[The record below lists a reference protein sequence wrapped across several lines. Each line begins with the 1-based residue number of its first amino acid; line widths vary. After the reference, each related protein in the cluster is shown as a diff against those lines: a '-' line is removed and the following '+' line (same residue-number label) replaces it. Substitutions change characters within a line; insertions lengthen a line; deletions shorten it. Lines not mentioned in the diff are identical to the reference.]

1 MGIYIFAKEWV
12 PLVLYFGA
20 ILALILALTGRVTA
34 CLMYLLPLYPL
45 QNVYEKLFVF
55 PLGEKIS
62 TLLIVAMLVGWGTS
76 KGGAKEPFFVPSPF
90 NVLLIL
96 YMVFTYWSL
105 WMGSQFLG
113 PNVLASIADARLQVS
128 IADTRLQVW
137 KGYIL
142 LQVLFFIVVN
152 NVRTKAQIMQILI
165 ITCATMVV
173 MDYYNIRQ
181 VTEMG
186 SWLSREKFNGTFNLG
201 ANEVAAFYVT
211 YTFILLGLWILEP
224 KEIKYRPLFLF
235 LIISNFFLVLFLF
248 SRGAYLAFLIA
259 WCFISINRKPL
270 WIIPVVITLL
280 FWQSILPDEVINRI
294 TFSEVEGALDESA
307 AKRLVLWEQSINYF
321 INNPI
326 LGIGFNVFQHQ
337 GLHYDT
343 HNIYLRTATEQ
354 GIIGIFFLEAIFIL
368 SFTRGWLLYRHTDDP
383 FFKGLGIGFCT
394 CVLSM
399 MVVNIFGDRW
409 THIPLNAFF
418 WVFLGMVERGH
429 FLVSSTAT
437 TLNPVHSTHL

>member
-1 MGIYIFAKEWV
+1 MGIYVFAKEWV

-34 CLMYLLPLYPL
+34 CLVFLLPLYPL
-45 QNVYEKLFVF
+45 QNIYEKLFVF
-55 PLGEKIS
+55 PLGGKIS
-62 TLLIVAMLVGWGTS
+62 TLLIVAMLVGWVIS
-76 KGGAKEPFFVPSPF
+76 KGGAKESFFVPSPF
-90 NVLLIL
+90 NAFLIL

-105 WMGSQFLG
+105 WRGSQFLG
-113 PNVLASIADARLQVS
+113 PNALASIADARSQVS

-142 LQVLFFIVVN
+142 LQVLFFIVAN
-152 NVRTKAQIMQILI
+152 NVRTKAQIIQILI
-165 ITCATMVV
+165 IMCATMV
-173 MDYYNIRQ
+173 MMNFYHLRQ

-186 SWLSREKFNGTFNLG
+186 SWLSREKFEGTFHLG

-211 YTFILLGLWILEP
+211 YTFIFLGLWILLEP
-224 KEIKYRPLFLF
+224 KEIKYRPLLLV

-248 SRGAYLAFLIA
+248 SRGAYLAFLIT
-259 WCFISINRKPL
+259 WCFIAINRKPL

-280 FWQSILPDEVINRI
+280 FWQLILPDEVINRL
-294 TFSEVEGALDESA
+294 TFSEAEGALDESA

-326 LGIGFNVFQHQ
+326 IGIGFNVFQHQ
-337 GLHYDT
+337 GMHYDT
-343 HNIYLRTATEQ
+343 HNLFLRTATEQ
-354 GIIGIFFLEAIFIL
+354 GIIGIFFLGAIFIL
-368 SFTRGWLLYRHTDDP
+368 SFIRGWLLYQHTNDP
-383 FFKGLGIGFCT
+383 FFKGLGIGFCA

-399 MVVNIFGDRW
+399 MIVNIFGDRW

-418 WVFLGMVERGH
+418 WVFLGIVERGN
-429 FLVSSTAT
+429 FLISNSYKKI
-437 TLNPVHSTHL
+437 P